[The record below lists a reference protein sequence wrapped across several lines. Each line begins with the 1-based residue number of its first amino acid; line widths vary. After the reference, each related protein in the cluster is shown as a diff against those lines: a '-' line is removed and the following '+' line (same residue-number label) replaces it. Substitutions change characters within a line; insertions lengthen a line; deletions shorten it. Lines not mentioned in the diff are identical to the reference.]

1 MERTIRSRLLG
12 AIVLATAILLPN
24 QAAAQATLAC
34 AKRADIAAFL
44 DGHYSEKPSA
54 IGQLDSKT
62 IVEIFA
68 AQSGSWT
75 MMITDVTGQ
84 GCIILGGQNWDYIPV
99 RPGPKA

>member
-1 MERTIRSRLLG
+1 MERTMFNRFIG
-12 AIVLATAILLPN
+12 TAVLATAILLPN
-24 QAAAQATLAC
+24 VAAAQATVAC
-34 AKRADIAAFL
+34 AERAEIVAFL

-75 MMITDVTGQ
+75 MMITDVSGRS
-84 GCIILGGQNWDYIPV
+84 CVILTGQNWDSIPV
-99 RPGPKA
+99 LPGPKA

>member
-1 MERTIRSRLLG
+1 MERTMLYRLIG
-12 AIVLATAILLPN
+12 TAVLATAILLPN

-34 AKRADIAAFL
+34 AERADIAAFL

-75 MMITDVTGQ
+75 LMITDVTGRS
-84 GCIILGGQNWDYIPV
+84 CVILSGQNWDSIPV
-99 RPGPKA
+99 FPGPKA